1 MEGPRDGSKGE
12 RSPLVSPSL
21 LRNHWV
27 EAMGGLWQPVA
38 READLSQLWFLP
50 SAGLQA
56 AHRKFLEISTYE
68 KAAHVDF
75 LKLKD

>member
-1 MEGPRDGSKGE
+1 MEAKGKE
-12 RSPLVSPSL
+12 ALWSGRSL

-27 EAMGGLWQPVA
+27 GVMGGLWQPVA

-50 SAGLQA
+50 SPGLQA

-68 KAAHVDF
+68 KAARVDF